1 MKEKIKEAFHE
12 DLGKMLIMLIHHISR
27 AGAMNITGNG
37 EAVFPVAAV
46 KIAPHWQDCFF
57 QQHR

>member
-1 MKEKIKEAFHE
+1 
-12 DLGKMLIMLIHHISR
+12 MLIMLIHHISR